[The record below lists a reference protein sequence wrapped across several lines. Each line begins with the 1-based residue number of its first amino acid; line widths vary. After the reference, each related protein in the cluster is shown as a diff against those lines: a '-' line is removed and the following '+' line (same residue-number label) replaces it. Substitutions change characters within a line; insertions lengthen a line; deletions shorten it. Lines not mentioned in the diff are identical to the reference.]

1 MRGDRFCMMCG
12 KYLGNYM
19 IDDFY
24 SLIRKKYC
32 EDCRPKAYSDIN
44 MLRQER
50 YRKSKRK
57 VIDLQKEQISML
69 KAENA
74 ALREKLMERR

>member
-1 MRGDRFCMMCG
+1 
-12 KYLGNYM
+12 
-19 IDDFY
+19 
-24 SLIRKKYC
+24 
-32 EDCRPKAYSDIN
+32 

-57 VIDLQKEQISML
+57 VIDLQKEQISLL

>member
-1 MRGDRFCMMCG
+1 MRGDRYCMMCG
-12 KYLGNYM
+12 KFLGNYM

-32 EDCRPKAYSDIN
+32 EECRQKAYSDFN

-57 VIDLQKEQISML
+57 VIDLQKEQISLL

-74 ALREKLMERR
+74 ALRRMLDKK

>member
-1 MRGDRFCMMCG
+1 MARGDRYCQKCG

-19 IDDFY
+19 TGEFY

-32 EDCRPKAYSDIN
+32 DECKIDAYSDFHT
-44 MLRQER
+44 LRQ
-50 YRKSKRK
+50 RKNRADKSEIIK
-57 VIDLQKEQISML
+57 LQREQIELL

-74 ALREKLMERR
+74 ALRRMLDKK